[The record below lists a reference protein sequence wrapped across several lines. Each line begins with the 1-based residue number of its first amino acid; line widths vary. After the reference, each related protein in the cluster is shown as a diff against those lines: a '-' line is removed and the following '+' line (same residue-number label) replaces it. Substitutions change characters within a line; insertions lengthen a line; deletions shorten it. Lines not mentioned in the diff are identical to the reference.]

1 MQKYKLKCLKYKR
14 GAATRI
20 KVCCAMF
27 KLGEEIKKNKSL
39 NNSKKDGELPK
50 KKHNIS

>member
-27 KLGEEIKKNKSL
+27 KLEIKKNKSL